1 MIKPRRPK
9 LLQAIGVLESCFA
22 EKFAAPRQS
31 GLVSAATA
39 KLRLRPPFIPR
50 ESLRGLAG
58 FSHVWILSYLHL
70 NANKSFCATVHP
82 PRLQGKAVG
91 VFATRSPHRPSPI
104 GLSLARL
111 EKVEGDTLHLSGLD
125 LADGTPIIDV
135 KPYLPD
141 SDAISDAKTG
151 WLRLAPRRKLSVSF
165 SGEARAR
172 LSRLERGERKGLGR
186 LIRQALAHDPRNPR
200 DRSQMA
206 PGKIHEAKFLECAV
220 RFRIRGVRA
229 NVLDVFPVP
238 EAVKARRVPVPPEL
252 W

>member
-1 MIKPRRPK
+1 MIGKPPRF
-9 LLQAIGVLESCFA
+9 LQAIGVLESCFK
-22 EKFAAPRQS
+22 EKFATPRQS
-31 GLVSAATA
+31 GLVPAAQA
-39 KLRLRPPFIPR
+39 RLRLRPQYIPR
-50 ESLRGLAG
+50 ESLRGLSG

-111 EKVEGDTLHLSGLD
+111 EKVEGETLYLSGLD
-125 LADGTPIIDV
+125 LADGTPVIDV

-141 SDAISDAKTG
+141 SDAIPGAKTG
-151 WLRLAPRRKLSVSF
+151 WPRLASRR
-165 SGEARAR
+165 R
-172 LSRLERGERKGLGR
+172 LAVTISAPAKAQLRGLERDGRPALGK

-200 DRSQMA
+200 DRSQLDPA
-206 PGKIHEAKFLECAV
+206 KLHEAKFLDCVV
-220 RFRIRGVRA
+220 RFRIQGRRA
-229 NVLDVFPVP
+229 LIEDASQAAQAAKP
-238 EAVKARRVPVPPEL
+238 RRVPVPPGL